1 MAATPARSSDR
12 RPIRRLRSKSDTP
25 YLVEARLSFNLRT
38 AEEVDRLA
46 AMRSESFVSGAHT
59 PPISHR
65 SKFATLGR
73 LLKPWKWRKKKSE
86 KFKQTSAALE
96 RKMSLRQSRDE
107 LIKRGVL
114 KEIFEK
120 ASVEFRSPVDA
131 GICSR
136 ESSIK
141 SSMVLPYEKI
151 SHFSG

>member
-1 MAATPARSSDR
+1 
-12 RPIRRLRSKSDTP
+12 
-25 YLVEARLSFNLRT
+25 
-38 AEEVDRLA
+38 EVDRLA

-59 PPISHR
+59 PPISQR
-65 SKFATLGR
+65 SKFASLGR

-120 ASVEFRSPVDA
+120 GDIFDSETKDKEACGSFFIICYARLLVKLSSAVS
-131 GICSR
+131 GI
-136 ESSIK
+136 E
-141 SSMVLPYEKI
+141 LDL
-151 SHFSG
+151 